1 MTDDRELAW
10 LTAVGQELGLELD
23 TDQEE
28 FTALDELARHVAA
41 NVDQALTART
51 LFLVGVASG
60 RAADPSVATHD
71 YAGTLTALARGWNA
85 DTERAEPAND
95 QDARA

>member
-28 FTALDELARHVAA
+28 FAALDELAH
-41 NVDQALTART
+41 
-51 LFLVGVASG
+51 
-60 RAADPSVATHD
+60 
-71 YAGTLTALARGWNA
+71 GWNA
-85 DTERAEPAND
+85 ETERAEPAND
-95 QDARA
+95 QDARR

>member
-23 TDQEE
+23 TDQQQ
-28 FTALDELARHVAA
+28 FAALDELAEHVAA
-41 NVDQALTART
+41 NVDPSLTART

-60 RAADPSVATHD
+60 RAADPPVATHD
-71 YAGTLTALARGWNA
+71 FAGKLVALARGWNA
-85 DTERAEPAND
+85 DAERAEPASD
-95 QDARA
+95 QDVRR

>member
-1 MTDDRELAW
+1 
-10 LTAVGQELGLELD
+10 
-23 TDQEE
+23 
-28 FTALDELARHVAA
+28 
-41 NVDQALTART
+41 
-51 LFLVGVASG
+51 VGVASG
-60 RAADPSVATHD
+60 RASDPSVATHD

>member
-1 MTDDRELAW
+1 MTDDRDLAW

-23 TDQEE
+23 TDQQQ
-28 FTALDELARHVAA
+28 FAALDELARHVGTD
-41 NVDQALTART
+41 VDEALTART

-71 YAGTLTALARGWNA
+71 FAGKLVALARGWNA

-95 QDARA
+95 QDVRG

>member
-23 TDQEE
+23 TDQAE
-28 FTALDELARHVAA
+28 FAALDELAQHVEA
-41 NVDQALTART
+41 NVDPALTART
-51 LFLVGVASG
+51 VFLVGVASG
-60 RAADPSVATHD
+60 RASDPSVAAHD
-71 YAGTLTALARGWNA
+71 FAGKLAALARGWNA

-95 QDARA
+95 QDARR

>member
-1 MTDDRELAW
+1 MSDDRDLAW

-23 TDQEE
+23 TDQQE
-28 FTALDELARHVAA
+28 FTALDELAEHVAA
-41 NVDQALTART
+41 NVDPALAART

-60 RAADPSVATHD
+60 RAADPSVAGHD
-71 YAGTLTALARGWNA
+71 FAGKLTALARGWNA

-95 QDARA
+95 QDARR